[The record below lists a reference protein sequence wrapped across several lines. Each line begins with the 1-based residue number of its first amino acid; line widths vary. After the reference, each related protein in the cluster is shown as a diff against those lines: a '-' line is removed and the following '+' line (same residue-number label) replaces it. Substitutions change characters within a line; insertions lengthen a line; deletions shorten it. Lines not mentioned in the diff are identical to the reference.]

1 MSRVLRAGLVGL
13 VVMGLGSIS
22 YGQCG
27 GTCHVPGSYSPQY
40 RAYSPVHSG
49 CTSGGYAQQNYYG
62 PQFPRYSAPTYYKG
76 DGFGGGASIAPPQM
90 YFAPQ
95 GSGSRS
101 FAPGPSSYPQPT
113 YQPAPGYSAP
123 QGSGARSYPSQGSG
137 SR

>member
-1 MSRVLRAGLVGL
+1 MSRALRAGLVGL
-13 VVMGLGSIS
+13 VVTGLGSIS

-62 PQFPRYSAPTYYKG
+62 PQYQRYSPPTYYQG
-76 DGFGGGASIAPPQM
+76 SGFGGGMMS
-90 YFAPQ
+90 APQ
-95 GSGSRS
+95 GSGSRF